1 MVDRF
6 TWQIPQKFLDDPE
19 TAEWCRAVT
28 LQLDNLTRE
37 DGVIETGIVVGE
49 VVLTQQEKLD
59 LMTISQPVDL
69 DDVEA
74 KIEKIATSSPA
85 YVVFNGSTSRV
96 LNANEGGGAISAAYV
111 QAEIEGIRDALLK
124 LQDVVGTL
132 LPDLADK
139 DIIG

>member
-1 MVDRF
+1 VADRF

-19 TAEWCRAVT
+19 TAEWCRAIT

-37 DGVIETGIVVGE
+37 DGVIETGELVGE

-59 LMTISQPVDL
+59 LIGITQTVDL

-74 KIEKIATSSPA
+74 KIDKIATGEPT

-96 LNANEGGGAISAAYV
+96 LNANSGDAAISATYV
-111 QAEIEGIRDALLK
+111 AAEIEGIRDALLK

-132 LPDLADK
+132 LPDLATK
-139 DIIG
+139 DILG